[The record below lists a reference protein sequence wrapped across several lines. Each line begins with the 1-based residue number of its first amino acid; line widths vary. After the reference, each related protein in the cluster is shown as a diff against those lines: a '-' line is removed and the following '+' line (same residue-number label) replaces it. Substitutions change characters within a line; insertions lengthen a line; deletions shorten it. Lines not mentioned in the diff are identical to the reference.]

1 MLLHDRVSCHLPPLL
16 ITDSVEDDGKISGIY
31 QKEMEESISVLKR
44 MCESINANIVRVE
57 ERRVSRRPELY
68 AAEICV
74 RAASM
79 PATESRRPVKVA
91 FIGPSDSGKSTLIGA
106 LCSGCLDNGSGSV
119 RLSLLRH
126 RHEVISGRT
135 SSVAVEFLPF
145 DTTTKQPIRH
155 DLDSTELIPL
165 IKQKQL
171 LGAGRLAQFID
182 VAGDTRYQKTTFSAL
197 TSWAAPDWIA
207 IVIPATDFD
216 KSDVL
221 RDLFTLVLGLEI
233 PFFVIITKID
243 LVNGAKILKAT
254 GDIPVFISELRKSI
268 FGVNIPPYSVS
279 LFKVSNVTGEGIEV
293 LTNHFYRLHPRR
305 NLRLM
310 NYLLDQFPNVSAI
323 FCVEGVQDV
332 PDVGTVLSG
341 TIVHGSVELEDK
353 CLSCWIGPLS
363 AGSEDDH
370 QSGRFE
376 PINVTSAHRMRLP
389 VRNISA
395 GQMATLALGGLENSS
410 VLNELDKGLIL
421 VFCKEPSTVCANFE
435 ITHSIEADVIGCTAE
450 QANSVTEPIQGVL
463 YWMGNKWT
471 AQLISLQVF
480 YLESKMRALFK
491 IMDNKASILPGT
503 RIIFV
508 GPHFRLQGLVYV
520 PLISND

>member
-1 MLLHDRVSCHLPPLL
+1 MN
-16 ITDSVEDDGKISGIY
+16 
-31 QKEMEESISVLKR
+31 ESISVLRR
-44 MCESINANIVRVE
+44 MCESISASIVRVE
-57 ERRVSRRPELY
+57 ERRVSHDPELY

-79 PATESRRPVKVA
+79 PVTESRRPVKVA

-106 LCSGCLDNGSGSV
+106 LCSGSLDNGSGSM

-165 IKQKQL
+165 AKQKQL

-197 TSWAAPDWIA
+197 TSWAVPDWIA
-207 IVIPATDFD
+207 VVVPATDFD
-216 KSDVL
+216 NSDVL

-233 PFFVIITKID
+233 PFFVVITKTD
-243 LVNGAKILKAT
+243 LANSTKILKAT
-254 GDIPVFISELRKSI
+254 GDIPIFISELRKSI

-279 LFKVSNVTGEGIEV
+279 FLKVSNVTGEGIEA
-293 LTNHFYRLHPRR
+293 LTSHFYRLHPRR

-310 NYLLDQFPNVSAI
+310 NYLLDKFPSVSAL

-341 TIVHGSVELEDK
+341 TIVHGSVDLDEK
-353 CLSCWIGPLS
+353 HLSCWIGPLS
-363 AGSEDDH
+363 GGSEGN
-370 QSGRFE
+370 QRSGRFE
-376 PINVTSAHRMRLP
+376 SINFTSAHRMRLP

-395 GQMATLALGGLENSS
+395 GQMATLALGGLKDPS
-410 VLNELDKGLIL
+410 VRDELDKGLIL
-421 VFCKEPSTVCANFE
+421 VFYKKEPFTVNVNFE
-435 ITHSIEADVIGCTAE
+435 MTRSISADVIGCTAE

-463 YWMGNKWT
+463 YWMGSKWT
-471 AQLISLQVF
+471 AQLTSLYVSH
-480 YLESKMRALFK
+480 LEPKMRAVFRIL
-491 IMDNKASILPGT
+491 DSTVSILPST
-503 RIIFV
+503 RVIFV

-520 PLISND
+520 PLISDD